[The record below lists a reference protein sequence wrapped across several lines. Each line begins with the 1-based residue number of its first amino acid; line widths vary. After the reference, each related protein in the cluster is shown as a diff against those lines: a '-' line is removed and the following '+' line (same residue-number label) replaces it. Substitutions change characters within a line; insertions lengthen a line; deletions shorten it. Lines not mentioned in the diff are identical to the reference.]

1 MMSSL
6 CMHANL
12 QPDTEP
18 VEDQEVEEEEEKGE
32 QEAETAALK
41 LQSVEE
47 AEGLHIT
54 H

>member
-1 MMSSL
+1 MPSL

-18 VEDQEVEEEEEKGE
+18 VEDQEVEGEEEKGE
-32 QEAETAALK
+32 QETETAALT

-47 AEGLHIT
+47 VEGLHIT
-54 H
+54 R

>member
-12 QPDTEP
+12 QPDTKP